1 MPGRRVCRSVAALP
15 QYFPKEILMKRML
28 FVAAALAG
36 GLLSL
41 PAASTGRLASVE
53 IYDRAQNRTL
63 PVYLHQGRHYVAGK
77 PGNEYEIRLR
87 NRQRSDILAVVSVD
101 GVDVI
106 TGDTADWQHSGYV
119 LGPQQ
124 GFGIKGWR
132 KSLERTAAF
141 YFTALPDSYDA
152 RTGRPDHVGV
162 IGVAVFRKKPEPV
175 VRYAPPPRPAR
186 GAEAETPSPAA
197 AEDRSLAGPARD
209 VASAAGAG
217 SHAEAPAP
225 PAQKSARLGTG
236 HGRHETSVVTYTE
249 FERASATPA
258 EIITIYYDSHR
269 NLVAQGVIPGPSLAA
284 RPDPFPA
291 RFVPDPR

>member
-1 MPGRRVCRSVAALP
+1 MKHILLAA
-15 QYFPKEILMKRML
+15 I
-28 FVAAALAG
+28 ALAG

-41 PAASTGRLASVE
+41 PVAATGRLANVE
-53 IYDRAQNRTL
+53 IYDRAQDRVL
-63 PVYLHQGRHYVAGK
+63 PVYLHQGRHYVVGH

-106 TGDTADWQHSGYV
+106 TGDTADWRQSGYV
-119 LGPQQ
+119 LGPRQ

-141 YFTALPDSYDA
+141 YFTALPDSYAA

-175 VRYAPPPRPAR
+175 LRYAPPPPLAR
-186 GAEAETPSPAA
+186 GAEAEAPSSPPA
-197 AEDRSLAGPARD
+197 AEDRSVSGRE
-209 VASAAGAG
+209 AG
-217 SHAEAPAP
+217 SGAAADSRFEAPATA
-225 PAQKSARLGTG
+225 AQKSARLGTG
-236 HGRHETSVVTYTE
+236 HGRYETSVVTYTE
-249 FERASATPA
+249 FERATATPA

-269 NLVAQGVIPGPSLAA
+269 NLVAQGVIRGPSLAA
-284 RPDPFPA
+284 RPDPFPG

>member
-1 MPGRRVCRSVAALP
+1 
-15 QYFPKEILMKRML
+15 MKRL
-28 FVAAALAG
+28 TKYLTAVAAALAACM
-36 GLLSL
+36 LSL
-41 PAASTGRLASVE
+41 PAAAVGHIADIV

-63 PVYLHQGRHYVAGK
+63 PVHLHQGRHYVVGH

-106 TGDTADWQHSGYV
+106 TGDMADWQHSGYV
-119 LGPQQ
+119 LGPHQ
-124 GFGIKGWR
+124 GFGVKGWR

-141 YFTALPDSYDA
+141 YFTALPDSYAA

-175 VRYAPPPRPAR
+175 VRYAPPRLAR
-186 GAEAETPSPAA
+186 SAETEASSTAAA
-197 AEDRSLAGPARD
+197 AEDRNSFGPAHDAVGAGTR
-209 VASAAGAG
+209 AGA
-217 SHAEAPAP
+217 PATT
-225 PAQKSARLGTG
+225 AQKSARLGTG

-249 FERASATPA
+249 FERASARPA

-269 NLVAQGVIPGPSLAA
+269 NLVAQGVIPEPSLAA
-284 RPDPFPA
+284 RPDPFPG